1 VEDLTNNSQKAILSA
16 SGGRSN
22 AKGGYRLLA
31 NKKFRLDKIQQGVAA
46 KTVEAMEGESVVL
59 LVQDTTDANYNT
71 HKKTAGLG
79 YSSENV
85 LGVKVHTCLAL
96 SEIGVP
102 FGVMAQSCFTRENP
116 KSELTA
122 SEKSKRPIEEK
133 ESFRWLDTM
142 RETTALIPKNITA
155 ITLCDREC
163 DFYEFYNEAEY
174 IEEEFVIR
182 IVNNRVTESG
192 EKVRAVLDK
201 AGVSGTV
208 EVNIPRDNRRN
219 IKARTAEM
227 EISFAQVTLPK
238 PIIRKEEHLADSVT
252 MNVVRI
258 VEKNPPANCEPIEWF
273 LATNLPINSAED
285 AFKIVQYYVQRW
297 KIERFHY
304 VLKNGCS
311 IEKIQQRTYSGIVK
325 MILIY
330 STIAAYILAMTLTAQ
345 NSTEA
350 MCDSFF

>member
-1 VEDLTNNSQKAILSA
+1 MEDLTNNSQKAIFSA

-31 NKKFRLDKIQQGVAA
+31 NKKFTLDKMQQGVTEETIAA
-46 KTVEAMEGESVVL
+46 MAGESVVL
-59 LVQDTTDANYNT
+59 LIQDTTDANYNT
-71 HKKTAGLG
+71 HKKTVGLG

-85 LGVKVHTCLAL
+85 LGVKIHTC
-96 SEIGVP
+96 
-102 FGVMAQSCFTRENP
+102 
-116 KSELTA
+116 
-122 SEKSKRPIEEK
+122 
-133 ESFRWLDTM
+133 WLDTM

-163 DFYEFYNEAEY
+163 DFYEFY
-174 IEEEFVIR
+174 
-182 IVNNRVTESG
+182 
-192 EKVRAVLDK
+192 
-201 AGVSGTV
+201 GVSGTV

-238 PIIRKEEHLADSVT
+238 PLIRKEEHLVDSVT

-258 VEKNPPANCEPIEWF
+258 VEKNPPANCEPIKWF

-311 IEKIQQRTYSGIVK
+311 IEKIQQRTYNGIVK